1 MAMTGANFGGKCY
14 ASAQDAAHVYFS
26 QLPLSVT
33 NGTTA
38 YVSRFE
44 FSTASNSWRH
54 KQFSVSSTGVW
65 TQRSD
70 TAMPTPTFPLCDPA
84 ASFLDGVLIGWGVV
98 IAMVAAAAVNF
109 LKRGARG
116 G

>member
-1 MAMTGANFGGKCY
+1 MAMTGAQFNGTCY
-14 ASAQDAAHVYFS
+14 ASPQEAAHVFFS
-26 QLPLSVT
+26 QMPLSAT
-33 NGTTA
+33 NGTTT

-54 KQFSVSSTGVW
+54 KQFSVASNGVW

-70 TAMPTPTFPLCDPA
+70 TAMPTPSLPACDP
-84 ASFLDGVLIGWGVV
+84 SEKFLDGVAIGWG
-98 IAMVAAAAVNF
+98 IAAAMVLAMSVNF
-109 LKRGARG
+109 LKKGARG